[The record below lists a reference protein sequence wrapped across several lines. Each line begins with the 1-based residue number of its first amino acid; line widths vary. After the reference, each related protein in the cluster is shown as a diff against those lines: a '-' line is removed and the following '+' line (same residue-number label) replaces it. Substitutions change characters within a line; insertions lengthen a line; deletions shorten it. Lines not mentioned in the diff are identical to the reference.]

1 MHFGSVIYAWGCLF
15 QGVLLGAVEDAP
27 TIVIAAHYDSY
38 GLAPVS
44 QILKHFRVLT
54 SKIRCKF

>member
-15 QGVLLGAVEDAP
+15 QGVLGAVEDAP

-44 QILKHFRVLT
+44 QIVKHL
-54 SKIRCKF
+54 

>member
-1 MHFGSVIYAWGCLF
+1 MHFSSVIYAWGCLF

-44 QILKHFRVLT
+44 QIVKHL
-54 SKIRCKF
+54 